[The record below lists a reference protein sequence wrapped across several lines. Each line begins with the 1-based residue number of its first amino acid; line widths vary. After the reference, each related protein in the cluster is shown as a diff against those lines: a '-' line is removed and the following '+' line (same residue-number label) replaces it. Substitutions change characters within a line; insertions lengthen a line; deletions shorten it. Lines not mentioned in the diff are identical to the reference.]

1 MPKIT
6 EIIDGDS
13 IVVEGMKVRVA
24 NVDVSRRNREAVAFL
39 RREWL
44 GKDVVLGDDPKQG
57 AKVVHGEVVK
67 LVFYGNR
74 SLTDELLK
82 YGKRLKF

>member
-24 NVDVSRRNREAVAFL
+24 NVDVTTRNEEAVSFL

-44 GKDVVLGDDPKQG
+44 GKEVLLRDDPKQG

-67 LVFYGNR
+67 LVVYGNR